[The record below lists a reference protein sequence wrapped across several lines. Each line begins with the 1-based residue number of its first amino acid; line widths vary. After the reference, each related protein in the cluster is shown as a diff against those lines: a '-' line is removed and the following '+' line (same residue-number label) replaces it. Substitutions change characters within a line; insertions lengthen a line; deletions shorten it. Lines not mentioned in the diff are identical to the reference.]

1 MISYIVD
8 YYMLKFGLLVCLFVC
23 LPWQPGLHVSKW
35 KISKHDYRL
44 KKQQVYIDMGPAS
57 I

>member
-23 LPWQPGLHVSKW
+23 LGSL
-35 KISKHDYRL
+35 
-44 KKQQVYIDMGPAS
+44 VYMC
-57 I
+57 